1 MHSTINSN
9 LCIFAFQ
16 ILFENMKFRFLI
28 FLVSFFIVNCA
39 LFAQEENSQ
48 RPKIGLVLSGGG
60 AKGFAHIGILKALE
74 KEGIKPDY
82 ITGTS
87 MGSIVGGLYAI
98 GYSADQLDSLVR
110 NIDWDKVLS
119 NNIPLNYIS
128 YEEKE
133 YYSRYL
139 LELFIENGGLKLPS
153 GLIEGQILSETL
165 SHYTWPSTKYETFDD
180 FPIPFR
186 CISTDV
192 STGKEIIFSD
202 GPLSEAMRASMAIP
216 TVFTSAELDGTL
228 AVDGGILNNFPVEEA
243 IKLGADIII
252 GVNVSG
258 GFESA
263 EEIGNMVGILLQISM
278 IPSLERMEKQIEL
291 CDIYI
296 EPDLKEN
303 TTGSFSNYEEILEL
317 GDLAGENVR
326 EQFRAIKGIKSV
338 PKRKD
343 ELVSMKVSPVIL
355 DEIELVGLKSKS
367 EVLVMSKFGYEVG
380 DTVSR
385 KNVEQGVRRIY
396 GINNFKKVIYH
407 IDHIDSERVKLKIK
421 IYEKPEKSL
430 RVGLHY
436 DNVFS
441 AGITANVT
449 LRNTL
454 GNNTRSIIA
463 GDISENPRF
472 RFDYLKY
479 IGAKRRHALNV
490 RYDYRSLQVPSYVN
504 GELEDLE
511 VNKNHIASIGL
522 MSTQSLKE
530 FTFINARYEFEGLKY
545 KVGNVAPEGI
555 KALRLNRFHLL
566 AGYVRN
572 THNDRN
578 YPSSGANLDLVIS
591 LFPMNDYNLKY
602 NSGVDTIYIPI
613 DSIDFDLPVT
623 KTELDAV
630 VNELTPDFFATIQ
643 FHYSRLI
650 PLAKNFQLHPLISVG
665 ATFSTEDQNSI
676 FNNFI
681 VGGLQRVDFDDITF
695 LGLNYR
701 EITAPNVGVLGV
713 QFQNILFK
721 NFFLRYGV
729 NGLLFHEHV
738 PLNQLEKFDFPDMV
752 ENNSIIGYGIN
763 IRYKSLIGPITFG
776 LSYNNRDPNP
786 RYYFAVGFS
795 FNYSD

>member
-1 MHSTINSN
+1 
-9 LCIFAFQ
+9 
-16 ILFENMKFRFLI
+16 MKIRFLI
-28 FLVSFFIVNCA
+28 FFLSFCVCFST
-39 LFAQEENSQ
+39 LFAQKEAPS

-110 NIDWDKVLS
+110 NVDWDKVLS

-133 YYSRYL
+133 YYNRYL
-139 LELFIENGGLKLPS
+139 LELFIENGGLNLPS

-165 SHYTWPSTKYETFDD
+165 SHYTWPSSKYETFDD

-186 CISTDV
+186 CVSTDV

-216 TVFTSAELDGTL
+216 TVFTSAELDSTL
-228 AVDGGILNNFPVEEA
+228 AVDGGVLNNFPVEEA
-243 IKLGADIII
+243 IKMGADIII

-258 GFESA
+258 GFESS

-303 TTGSFSNYEEILEL
+303 TTGSFANYEEILEL
-317 GDLAGENVR
+317 GDLAGESIR
-326 EQFRAIKGIKSV
+326 EKFRSIKRIESG
-338 PKRKD
+338 PQRKE

-355 DEIELVGLKSKS
+355 DKIELLGLKSKS
-367 EVLVMSKFGYEVG
+367 EILVMSKFGYEVG
-380 DTVSR
+380 DTVQR
-385 KNVEQGVRRIY
+385 MEVEQGIRRIY
-396 GINNFKKVIYH
+396 GINKFKKVIYH
-407 IDHIDSERVKLKIK
+407 IDHINSERVKLQIRV
-421 IYEKPEKSL
+421 YEKPEKSL
-430 RVGLHY
+430 KVGLHY

-441 AGITANVT
+441 AGITGNIT

-454 GNNTRSIIA
+454 GDNTRSIIA

-479 IGAKRRHALNV
+479 IGAKRKQALNV
-490 RYDYRSLQVPSYVN
+490 RYDYRSLQVPSYLN
-504 GELEDLE
+504 GEIEDIE

-530 FTFINARYEFEGLKY
+530 FTFINARYEYEGLKY
-545 KVGNVAPEGI
+545 KVGNVTPEGV
-555 KALRLNRFHLL
+555 KTLRLNRFHVIG
-566 AGYVRN
+566 GYIRN

-578 YPSSGANLDLVIS
+578 YPSSGTNIDLIVS
-591 LFPMNDYNLKY
+591 LFPLNDYNLKY
-602 NSGVDTIYIPI
+602 NNGVDTIYLPL
-613 DSIDFDLPVT
+613 DSTSFELPVT
-623 KTELDAV
+623 KPQLDQAIDR
-630 VNELTPDFFATIQ
+630 LTPDFFATLQ
-643 FHYSRLI
+643 FQYSKII
-650 PLAKNFQLHPLISVG
+650 PIAKNFQILPSISMG
-665 ATFSTEDQNSI
+665 ATFSTEEDFKQYND
-676 FNNFI
+676 FI
-681 VGGLQRVDFDDITF
+681 VGGLQKIDFDDITF

-701 EITAPNVGVLGV
+701 EITAPNIGIVGL
-713 QFQNILFK
+713 QFQNVLFK
-721 NFFLRYGV
+721 NFFLRYGI
-729 NGLLFHEHV
+729 NGLLYHPHI
-738 PLNQLEKFDFPDMV
+738 PLNELEKFDFQNMID
-752 ENNSIIGYGIN
+752 NNSVLGYGFN
-763 IRYKSLIGPITFG
+763 IRYKSFIGPITFG
-776 LSYNNRDPNP
+776 LSYNNRDSNP
-786 RYYFAVGFS
+786 RYYFAIGFS